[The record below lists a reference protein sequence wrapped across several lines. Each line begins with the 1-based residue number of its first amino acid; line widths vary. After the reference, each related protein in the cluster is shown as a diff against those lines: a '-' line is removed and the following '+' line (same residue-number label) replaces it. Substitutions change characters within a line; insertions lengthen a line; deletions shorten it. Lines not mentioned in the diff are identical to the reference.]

1 VRSFRA
7 TDAYRPAM
15 SLGGA
20 GLPHSDT
27 SEPSLRKFGITKVST
42 TCWHAKTLIMFMWSG
57 FIGRER

>member
-1 VRSFRA
+1 MRSFRA

-42 TCWHAKTLIMFMWSG
+42 ACWHAKTLIMFM
-57 FIGRER
+57 